1 MSENSGK
8 IERIENER
16 LVELL
21 GSIRQDSSE
30 ENMIAVLKEAAVS
43 KFLVPVDGSEGSY
56 SFHAVAGAEG
66 KKYMVVYSD
75 SDSYEVAFEGKPY
88 KQKGVT
94 AGFADILDVV
104 MAPNMGL
111 DGFVINPGVENIL
124 FGKDMLKMIAQQMD
138 IGGDDTAK
146 VGEPDHYPEQLKGK
160 LEEYLLDAPSVKRIW
175 VRLLKENHTEV
186 LRWMIIID
194 TELEGDELKYQTE
207 TLRNFVKPYLDGM
220 DALVVSSKEDFSQQV
235 IKGVKPFA
243 GEGSN

>member
-1 MSENSGK
+1 ME
-8 IERIENER
+8 IDRIENTE
-16 LVELL
+16 LVEVM
-21 GSIRQDSSE
+21 GRVRQSGTE
-30 ENMIAVLKEAAVS
+30 ENMIELLRQVAGATL
-43 KFLVPVDGSEGSY
+43 LVPVDGDEGSY

-146 VGEPDHYPEQLKGK
+146 VGEPDHYPEQLKDK

-186 LRWMIIID
+186 LRWMIIIE
-194 TELEGDELKYQTE
+194 TELDGDELKYQTE

-220 DALVVSSKEDFSQQV
+220 DALVVSSREDFSQQV

>member
-1 MSENSGK
+1 ME
-8 IERIENER
+8 IDRIENTE
-16 LVELL
+16 LVEVM
-21 GSIRQDSSE
+21 GRVRQSGTE
-30 ENMIAVLKEAAVS
+30 ENMIELLRQVAGATL
-43 KFLVPVDGSEGSY
+43 LVPVDGDEGSY

-186 LRWMIIID
+186 LRWMIIIE

-220 DALVVSSKEDFSQQV
+220 DALVVSSREDFSQQV

>member
-1 MSENSGK
+1 ME
-8 IERIENER
+8 IDRIENTE
-16 LVELL
+16 LVEVM
-21 GSIRQDSSE
+21 GRVRQSGTE
-30 ENMIAVLKEAAVS
+30 ENMIELLRQVAGATL
-43 KFLVPVDGSEGSY
+43 LVPVDGDEGSY

-146 VGEPDHYPEQLKGK
+146 VGEPDHYPDQLKDK

>member
-1 MSENSGK
+1 ME
-8 IERIENER
+8 IDRIENTE
-16 LVELL
+16 LVEVM
-21 GSIRQDSSE
+21 GRVRQSGTE
-30 ENMIAVLKEAAVS
+30 ENMIELLRQVAGATL
-43 KFLVPVDGSEGSY
+43 LVPVDGDEGSY

-146 VGEPDHYPEQLKGK
+146 VGEPDHYPEQLKDK
-160 LEEYLLDAPSVKRIW
+160 LEEYLLDAPSVKSIW

>member
-1 MSENSGK
+1 ME
-8 IERIENER
+8 IDRIENTE
-16 LVELL
+16 LVEVM
-21 GSIRQDSSE
+21 GRVRQSGTE
-30 ENMIAVLKEAAVS
+30 ENMIELLRQVAGATL
-43 KFLVPVDGSEGSY
+43 LVPVDGDEGSY

-146 VGEPDHYPEQLKGK
+146 VGEPDHYPEQLKDK

>member
-1 MSENSGK
+1 ME
-8 IERIENER
+8 IDRIENTE
-16 LVELL
+16 LVEVM
-21 GSIRQDSSE
+21 GRVRQSGTE
-30 ENMIAVLKEAAVS
+30 ENMIELLRQVAGATL
-43 KFLVPVDGSEGSY
+43 LVPVDGDEGSY

-124 FGKDMLKMIAQQMD
+124 FGKDMLKMITQQMD

-146 VGEPDHYPEQLKGK
+146 VGEPDHYPEQLKDK

>member
-1 MSENSGK
+1 ME
-8 IERIENER
+8 IDRIENTE
-16 LVELL
+16 LVEVM
-21 GSIRQDSSE
+21 GRVRQSGTE
-30 ENMIAVLKEAAVS
+30 ENMIELLRQVAGATL
-43 KFLVPVDGSEGSY
+43 LVPVDGDEGNY

-146 VGEPDHYPEQLKGK
+146 VGEPDHYPEQLKDK

-220 DALVVSSKEDFSQQV
+220 DALVVSSKEEFSQQV

>member
-1 MSENSGK
+1 ME
-8 IERIENER
+8 IDRIENTE
-16 LVELL
+16 LVEVM
-21 GSIRQDSSE
+21 GRVRQSGTE
-30 ENMIAVLKEAAVS
+30 ENMIELLRQVAGATL
-43 KFLVPVDGSEGSY
+43 LVPVDGDEGSY

-160 LEEYLLDAPSVKRIW
+160 LEEYLLDAPSVKSIW

>member
-1 MSENSGK
+1 ME
-8 IERIENER
+8 IDRIENTE
-16 LVELL
+16 LVEVM
-21 GSIRQDSSE
+21 GRVRQSGTE
-30 ENMIAVLKEAAVS
+30 ENMIELLRQVAGATL
-43 KFLVPVDGSEGSY
+43 LVPVDGDEGSY

-88 KQKGVT
+88 RQKGVT

-146 VGEPDHYPEQLKGK
+146 VGEPDHYPEQLKDK

-194 TELEGDELKYQTE
+194 TELDGDELKYQTE

>member
-1 MSENSGK
+1 ME
-8 IERIENER
+8 IDRIENTE
-16 LVELL
+16 LVEVM
-21 GSIRQDSSE
+21 GGVRQAGTE
-30 ENMIAVLKEAAVS
+30 ENMIELLRQVAGATL
-43 KFLVPVDGSEGSY
+43 LVPVDGDEGSY

-146 VGEPDHYPEQLKGK
+146 VGEPDHYPEQLKDK
-160 LEEYLLDAPSVKRIW
+160 LDEYLLDAPSVKRIW

-186 LRWMIIID
+186 LRWMIIIE

>member
-1 MSENSGK
+1 ME
-8 IERIENER
+8 IDRIENTE
-16 LVELL
+16 LVEVM
-21 GSIRQDSSE
+21 GRVRQAGTE
-30 ENMIAVLKEAAVS
+30 ENMIELLRQVAGATL
-43 KFLVPVDGSEGSY
+43 LVPVDGDEGSY

-146 VGEPDHYPEQLKGK
+146 VGEPDHYPEQLKDK
-160 LEEYLLDAPSVKRIW
+160 LDEYLLDAPSVKRIW

-186 LRWMIIID
+186 LRWMIIIE

>member
-1 MSENSGK
+1 ME
-8 IERIENER
+8 IDRIENTE
-16 LVELL
+16 LVEVM
-21 GSIRQDSSE
+21 GRVRQSGTE
-30 ENMIAVLKEAAVS
+30 ENMIELLRQVAGATL
-43 KFLVPVDGSEGSY
+43 LVPVDGDEGNY

-146 VGEPDHYPEQLKGK
+146 VGEPDHYPEQLKEK

-186 LRWMIIID
+186 LRWMIIIE

>member
-1 MSENSGK
+1 ME
-8 IERIENER
+8 IDRIENTE
-16 LVELL
+16 LVEVM
-21 GSIRQDSSE
+21 GRVRQSGTE
-30 ENMIAVLKEAAVS
+30 ENMIELLRQVAGATL
-43 KFLVPVDGSEGSY
+43 LVPVDGDEGSY

-146 VGEPDHYPEQLKGK
+146 VGEPDHYPEQLKDK
-160 LEEYLLDAPSVKRIW
+160 LDEYLLDAPSVKRIW

-186 LRWMIIID
+186 LRWMIIIE

>member
-1 MSENSGK
+1 ME
-8 IERIENER
+8 IDRIENTG
-16 LVELL
+16 LVEVM
-21 GSIRQDSSE
+21 GKVRESGSE
-30 ENMIAVLKEAAVS
+30 ENMIELLRQVAGATL
-43 KFLVPVDGSEGSY
+43 LVPVDGDEGSY

-75 SDSYEVAFEGKPY
+75 SDSYEVAFEDKHG

-124 FGKDMLKMIAQQMD
+124 FGKDMLKIIAQQMD

-146 VGEPDHYPEQLKGK
+146 VGEPDHYPEQLKSK
-160 LEEYLLDAPSVKRIW
+160 LEEFLLDAPSVKSIW

-194 TELEGDELKYQTE
+194 TELEGEELKYQLD
-207 TLRNFVKPYLDGM
+207 TLKNFTKPYLDGM
-220 DALVVSSKEDFSQQV
+220 DALVVSSVEDFSQQV

-243 GEGSN
+243 GKGSN

>member
-1 MSENSGK
+1 ME
-8 IERIENER
+8 IDRIENTE
-16 LVELL
+16 LVEVM
-21 GSIRQDSSE
+21 GRVRQSGTE
-30 ENMIAVLKEAAVS
+30 ENMIELLRQVAGATL
-43 KFLVPVDGSEGSY
+43 LVPVDGDEGSY

-104 MAPNMGL
+104 MAPNMEL

-146 VGEPDHYPEQLKGK
+146 VGEPDHYPEQLKDK

>member
-1 MSENSGK
+1 ME
-8 IERIENER
+8 IDRIENTE
-16 LVELL
+16 LVEVM
-21 GSIRQDSSE
+21 GRVRQSGTE
-30 ENMIAVLKEAAVS
+30 ENMIELLRQVAGATL
-43 KFLVPVDGSEGSY
+43 LVPVDGDEGSY

-66 KKYMVVYSD
+66 KKYMAVYSD

-146 VGEPDHYPEQLKGK
+146 VGEPDHYPEQLKDK

>member
-1 MSENSGK
+1 ME
-8 IERIENER
+8 IDRIENTE
-16 LVELL
+16 LVEVM
-21 GSIRQDSSE
+21 GRVRQSGTE
-30 ENMIAVLKEAAVS
+30 ENMIELLRQVAGATL
-43 KFLVPVDGSEGSY
+43 LVPVDGDEGSY

-146 VGEPDHYPEQLKGK
+146 VGEPDHYPVQLKDK

-186 LRWMIIID
+186 LRWMIIIE
-194 TELEGDELKYQTE
+194 TELDGDELKYQTE

>member
-1 MSENSGK
+1 ME
-8 IERIENER
+8 IDRIENTE
-16 LVELL
+16 LVEVM
-21 GSIRQDSSE
+21 GRVRQSGTE
-30 ENMIAVLKEAAVS
+30 ENMIELLRQVAGATL
-43 KFLVPVDGSEGSY
+43 LVPVDGDEGSY

-146 VGEPDHYPEQLKGK
+146 VGEPDHYPEQLKDK

-194 TELEGDELKYQTE
+194 TVLEGDELKYQTE

>member
-1 MSENSGK
+1 ME
-8 IERIENER
+8 IDRIENTE
-16 LVELL
+16 LVEVM
-21 GSIRQDSSE
+21 GRVRQSGTE
-30 ENMIAVLKEAAVS
+30 ENMIELLRQVAGATL
-43 KFLVPVDGSEGSY
+43 LVPVDGDEGSY

-146 VGEPDHYPEQLKGK
+146 VGEPDHYPEQLKDK

-186 LRWMIIID
+186 LRWMIIIE
-194 TELEGDELKYQTE
+194 TELDGDELKYQTE

>member
-1 MSENSGK
+1 
-8 IERIENER
+8 
-16 LVELL
+16 
-21 GSIRQDSSE
+21 
-30 ENMIAVLKEAAVS
+30 
-43 KFLVPVDGSEGSY
+43 
-56 SFHAVAGAEG
+56 
-66 KKYMVVYSD
+66 
-75 SDSYEVAFEGKPY
+75 
-88 KQKGVT
+88 
-94 AGFADILDVV
+94 

-138 IGGDDTAK
+138 IVGDDTAK

-220 DALVVSSKEDFSQQV
+220 DALVVSSREDFSQQV

>member
-1 MSENSGK
+1 ME
-8 IERIENER
+8 IDRIENTE
-16 LVELL
+16 LVEVMGRVRQSGTEEHMIELL
-21 GSIRQDSSE
+21 RQV
-30 ENMIAVLKEAAVS
+30 AGATL
-43 KFLVPVDGSEGSY
+43 LVPVDGDEGSY

-175 VRLLKENHTEV
+175 VRLLKENHTDV
-186 LRWMIIID
+186 LRWMIIIE

-220 DALVVSSKEDFSQQV
+220 DALVVSSREDFSQQV

>member
-1 MSENSGK
+1 ME
-8 IERIENER
+8 IDRIENEA
-16 LVELL
+16 LVEIM
-21 GSIRQDSSE
+21 GKVRESGTE
-30 ENMIAVLKEAAVS
+30 ENMIELLRQVAGATL
-43 KFLVPVDGSEGSY
+43 LVPVDGDEGSY
-56 SFHAVAGAEG
+56 SFHAVSGAEG

-104 MAPNMGL
+104 MAPEMGL

-146 VGEPDHYPEQLKGK
+146 VGEPDHYPEKLKEK
-160 LEEYLLDAPSVKRIW
+160 LDTFLLDNTAFTSIW

-186 LRWMIIID
+186 LRWMIVCE
-194 TELEGDELKYQTE
+194 TELEGEELKYQTE
-207 TLRNFVKPYLDGM
+207 TLRKFILPYLDGM
-220 DALVVSSKEDFSQQV
+220 DALVFSSKEEFAQQV

-243 GEGSN
+243 GDGSI

>member
-1 MSENSGK
+1 ME
-8 IERIENER
+8 IDRIENTE
-16 LVELL
+16 LVEVM
-21 GSIRQDSSE
+21 GRVRQSGTE
-30 ENMIAVLKEAAVS
+30 ENMIELLRQVAGATL
-43 KFLVPVDGSEGSY
+43 LVPVDGDEGSY

-186 LRWMIIID
+186 LRWMIIIE
-194 TELEGDELKYQTE
+194 TELDGDELKYQTE

>member
-1 MSENSGK
+1 ME
-8 IERIENER
+8 IERIENKE
-16 LVELL
+16 LVEIM
-21 GSIRQDSSE
+21 GKVRESGTE
-30 ENMIAVLKEAAVS
+30 KNMIELLRQAAGATL
-43 KFLVPVDGSEGSY
+43 LVPVDGDEGSY
-56 SFHAVAGAEG
+56 SFHAVAGSEG
-66 KKYMVVYSD
+66 KRYMAVYSD
-75 SDSYEVAFEGKPY
+75 SDSFEVAFEGKPY

-104 MAPNMGL
+104 MSPKMGL

-124 FGKDMLKMIAQQMD
+124 FGKDMLKIIAQQMD

-160 LEEYLLDAPSVKRIW
+160 LEEYLLDAPSVKSIW

-186 LRWMIIID
+186 LRWMIVID
-194 TELEGDELKYQTE
+194 TELEGDELMYQTE

-220 DALVVSSKEDFSQQV
+220 DALVFSSKEEFAQQV

>member
-1 MSENSGK
+1 ME
-8 IERIENER
+8 IDRIENTE
-16 LVELL
+16 LVEVM
-21 GSIRQDSSE
+21 GRVRQSGTE
-30 ENMIAVLKEAAVS
+30 ENMIELLRQVAGATL
-43 KFLVPVDGSEGSY
+43 LVPVDGDEGSY

-146 VGEPDHYPEQLKGK
+146 VGEPDHYPEQLKDK

-207 TLRNFVKPYLDGM
+207 TLRNFVKTVPGRHGCARRVFQGRLLTAGN
-220 DALVVSSKEDFSQQV
+220 
-235 IKGVKPFA
+235 KGRKAFC
-243 GEGSN
+243 G

>member
-1 MSENSGK
+1 ME
-8 IERIENER
+8 IDRIENTE
-16 LVELL
+16 LVEVM
-21 GSIRQDSSE
+21 GRVRQSGTE
-30 ENMIAVLKEAAVS
+30 ENMIELLRQVAGATL
-43 KFLVPVDGSEGSY
+43 LVPVDGDEGSY

-146 VGEPDHYPEQLKGK
+146 VGEPDHYPEQLKDK

-220 DALVVSSKEDFSQQV
+220 DALVVSSREDFSQQV

>member
-1 MSENSGK
+1 ME
-8 IERIENER
+8 IDRIENTE
-16 LVELL
+16 LVEVM
-21 GSIRQDSSE
+21 GRVRQSGTE
-30 ENMIAVLKEAAVS
+30 ENMIELLRQVAGATL
-43 KFLVPVDGSEGSY
+43 LVPVDGDEGSY

-104 MAPNMGL
+104 MAPNMGI

-146 VGEPDHYPEQLKGK
+146 VGEPDHYPEQLKDK

>member
-1 MSENSGK
+1 ME
-8 IERIENER
+8 IDRIENTE
-16 LVELL
+16 LVEVM
-21 GSIRQDSSE
+21 GRVRQSGTE
-30 ENMIAVLKEAAVS
+30 ENMIELLRQVAGATL
-43 KFLVPVDGSEGSY
+43 LVPVDGDEGSY

-146 VGEPDHYPEQLKGK
+146 VGEPDHYPEQLKDK

-186 LRWMIIID
+186 LRWMIIIE

-220 DALVVSSKEDFSQQV
+220 DALVVSSREDFSQQV

>member
-1 MSENSGK
+1 ME
-8 IERIENER
+8 IDRIENTE
-16 LVELL
+16 LVEVM
-21 GSIRQDSSE
+21 GRVRQSGTE
-30 ENMIAVLKEAAVS
+30 ENMIELLRQVAGATL
-43 KFLVPVDGSEGSY
+43 LVPVDGDEGSY

-146 VGEPDHYPEQLKGK
+146 VGEPDHYPEQLKDK
-160 LEEYLLDAPSVKRIW
+160 LEEYLFDAPSVKRIW

-186 LRWMIIID
+186 LRWMIIIE

>member
-43 KFLVPVDGSEGSY
+43 RFLVPVDGSEGSY

-146 VGEPDHYPEQLKGK
+146 VGEPDHYPEQLKDK
-160 LEEYLLDAPSVKRIW
+160 LEEYLLDAPSVKSIW

-207 TLRNFVKPYLDGM
+207 TLRKKD
-220 DALVVSSKEDFSQQV
+220 
-235 IKGVKPFA
+235 I
-243 GEGSN
+243 

>member
-1 MSENSGK
+1 ME
-8 IERIENER
+8 IDRIENTE
-16 LVELL
+16 LVEVM
-21 GSIRQDSSE
+21 GRVRQSGTE
-30 ENMIAVLKEAAVS
+30 ENMIELLRQVAGATL
-43 KFLVPVDGSEGSY
+43 LVPVDGDEGSY

-146 VGEPDHYPEQLKGK
+146 VGEPDHYPEQLKDK

-207 TLRNFVKPYLDGM
+207 TLKNFVKPYLDGM
-220 DALVVSSKEDFSQQV
+220 DALVVSSREDFSQQV

>member
-1 MSENSGK
+1 ME
-8 IERIENER
+8 IDRIENTE
-16 LVELL
+16 LVEVM
-21 GSIRQDSSE
+21 GRVRQSGTE
-30 ENMIAVLKEAAVS
+30 ENMIELLRQVAGATL
-43 KFLVPVDGSEGSY
+43 LVPVDGDEGSY

-146 VGEPDHYPEQLKGK
+146 VGEPDHYPEQLKDK

-243 GEGSN
+243 GEDSN

>member
-1 MSENSGK
+1 ME
-8 IERIENER
+8 IDRIENT
-16 LVELL
+16 ELIEVM
-21 GSIRQDSSE
+21 GRVRQSGTE
-30 ENMIAVLKEAAVS
+30 ENMIELLRQVAGATL
-43 KFLVPVDGSEGSY
+43 LVPVDGDEGSY

-146 VGEPDHYPEQLKGK
+146 VGEPDHYPEQLKDK

>member
-1 MSENSGK
+1 ME
-8 IERIENER
+8 IDRIENTE
-16 LVELL
+16 LVEVM
-21 GSIRQDSSE
+21 GRVRQSGTE
-30 ENMIAVLKEAAVS
+30 ENMIELLRQVAGATL
-43 KFLVPVDGSEGSY
+43 LVPVDGDEGSY

-146 VGEPDHYPEQLKGK
+146 VGEPDHYPEQLKDK
-160 LEEYLLDAPSVKRIW
+160 LEEYLLDAPSVKSIW
-175 VRLLKENHTEV
+175 VRLLKENHTEI

>member
-1 MSENSGK
+1 ME
-8 IERIENER
+8 IDRIENTE
-16 LVELL
+16 LVEVM
-21 GSIRQDSSE
+21 GRVRQSGTE
-30 ENMIAVLKEAAVS
+30 ENMIELLRQVAGATL
-43 KFLVPVDGSEGSY
+43 LVPVDGDEGSY

-75 SDSYEVAFEGKPY
+75 SDSYEVAFESKPY

-146 VGEPDHYPEQLKGK
+146 VGEPDHYPEQLKDK
-160 LEEYLLDAPSVKRIW
+160 LEEYLLDDPSVKRIW

>member
-1 MSENSGK
+1 ME
-8 IERIENER
+8 IDRIENTE
-16 LVELL
+16 LVEVM
-21 GSIRQDSSE
+21 GRVRQSGTE
-30 ENMIAVLKEAAVS
+30 ENMIELLRQVAGATL
-43 KFLVPVDGSEGSY
+43 LVPVDGDEGSY

-146 VGEPDHYPEQLKGK
+146 VGEPDHYPEQLKDK

-235 IKGVKPFA
+235 LKGVKPFA

>member
-1 MSENSGK
+1 ME
-8 IERIENER
+8 IDRIENTE
-16 LVELL
+16 LVEVM
-21 GSIRQDSSE
+21 GRVRQSGTE
-30 ENMIAVLKEAAVS
+30 ENMIELLRQVTGATL
-43 KFLVPVDGSEGSY
+43 LVPVDGDEGSY

-146 VGEPDHYPEQLKGK
+146 VGEPDHYPEQLKDK
-160 LEEYLLDAPSVKRIW
+160 LEKYLLDAPSVKRIW